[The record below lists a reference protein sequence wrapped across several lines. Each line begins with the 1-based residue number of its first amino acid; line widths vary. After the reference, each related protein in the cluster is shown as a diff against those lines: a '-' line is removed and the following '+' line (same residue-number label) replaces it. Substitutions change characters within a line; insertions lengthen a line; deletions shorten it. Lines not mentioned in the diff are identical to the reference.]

1 MIDVA
6 LRVGQSL
13 LRITGALAAVFGL
26 ILAAILVFTTMPG
39 SSHRGALPVAS
50 AAQQALAQ
58 QLQRH
63 VAVIAAQEHNAQ
75 HPAAL
80 EAVATYLESELV
92 SYGYQV
98 RRDEFKARGVAV
110 RNLEVTVPSQS
121 APGRRL
127 VVIGAHYDHL
137 GEGDPGCLP
146 ANRGRTHPG
155 ADDNAHEQRCS
166 RELRD
171 RFSGKFC
178 HLGQPFLHRRLSMFY
193 TSEHRHPSMFTESSL
208 MNLLTLTPV
217 DVSSCAP
224 EGLGARI
231 ERPQAEQLATLLKA
245 IADPTRLQL
254 ISYINASN
262 NAEACVCNLTEP
274 LALSQP
280 TVSHHLKVLAEA
292 GLIEREKRGTWVW
305 YSVNQERWQQ
315 LAKLFEV

>member
-1 MIDVA
+1 
-6 LRVGQSL
+6 
-13 LRITGALAAVFGL
+13 
-26 ILAAILVFTTMPG
+26 
-39 SSHRGALPVAS
+39 
-50 AAQQALAQ
+50 
-58 QLQRH
+58 
-63 VAVIAAQEHNAQ
+63 
-75 HPAAL
+75 
-80 EAVATYLESELV
+80 
-92 SYGYQV
+92 
-98 RRDEFKARGVAV
+98 
-110 RNLEVTVPSQS
+110 
-121 APGRRL
+121 
-127 VVIGAHYDHL
+127 
-137 GEGDPGCLP
+137 
-146 ANRGRTHPG
+146 
-155 ADDNAHEQRCS
+155 
-166 RELRD
+166 
-171 RFSGKFC
+171 
-178 HLGQPFLHRRLSMFY
+178 
-193 TSEHRHPSMFTESSL
+193 MFTESSL

-315 LAKLFEV
+315 LSKLFEI